1 MVSEGQRVICAHW
14 KRVICTHCKRVI
26 PAQRNRVIRAQRAVI
41 RAHWCWE
48 PAISWGGVGWDDN
61 VHVPMHTQ
69 AQQPHHLSCCWE
81 ETGTALS
88 WSVTG
93 GVGWV
98 NKVHVPMPAHAQQP
112 HHLSCCRAL
121 TRTALSW
128 SVTLGGGG
136 GGGGGGGVGWG
147 GMITFMF
154 LCTHRHS
161 NLIIF
166 LPVEQRQAQLFHDQL
181 PVGWGELIRFMFLC
195 LHTHSNLI
203 IFLAVEHLHLWDE
216 RSCVKWVVLV
226 VRWAEIREMSCV
238 SCEMSGVVWD
248 EWSSVRWVVW
258 VVRWVVWKNLG
269 EVQWENTKQL
279 HQMPH
284 ESSSWESWVVWD
296 ELSEMSCVRW
306 VVWLVR
312 WEELCEMKCV
322 HCVRQLEWSWER
334 KKQLREKEEKA
345 RNTNI
350 KTKAPHRD
358 VRKKT
363 ITWWVVWWC

>member
-1 MVSEGQRVICAHW
+1 
-14 KRVICTHCKRVI
+14 
-26 PAQRNRVIRAQRAVI
+26 
-41 RAHWCWE
+41 
-48 PAISWGGVGWDDN
+48 
-61 VHVPMHTQ
+61 
-69 AQQPHHLSCCWE
+69 
-81 ETGTALS
+81 
-88 WSVTG
+88 
-93 GVGWV
+93 
-98 NKVHVPMPAHAQQP
+98 MPAHAKKN
-112 HHLSCCRAL
+112 HLSCCRAL

-128 SVTLGGGG
+128 SVTRGVGV
-136 GGGGGGGVGWG
+136 GGVGWG

-203 IFLAVEHLHLWDE
+203 M
-216 RSCVKWVVLV
+216 RCVKELRWSSVSSTKCHTKAALEWVDLC
-226 VRWAEIREMSCV
+226 EMSCA
-238 SCEMSGVVWD
+238 MRGVVWD
-248 EWSSVRWVVW
+248 ELCELWDELCERTWVKFSA
-258 VVRWVVWKNLG
+258 R
-269 EVQWENTKQL
+269 TRKQL

-284 ESSSWESWVVWD
+284 ESSSWVSWVVWDELSEMSCVTCEMRGVVWD

-334 KKQLREKEEKA
+334 KKQLR
-345 RNTNI
+345 RRRRRQGIRT
-350 KTKAPHRD
+350 
-358 VRKKT
+358 
-363 ITWWVVWWC
+363 